1 MYMRKTMH
9 RGKDGRKTRTNQK
22 ITKRRRGGK
31 TFASSK
37 NIKLS
42 YNGGDVVCD
51 VCKNNNFTETI
62 GAFEKSKVRSGV
74 GQAIFGDVA
83 EILDTT
89 SVIIYTCNTCG
100 LCKVIRNK
108 DPIRIVA
115 TEM

>member
-1 MYMRKTMH
+1 MRKTMH
-9 RGKDGRKTRTNQK
+9 HKNHVRKTKTNPK
-22 ITKRRRGGK
+22 ITKKRRGGK

-37 NIKLS
+37 SIKLS

-51 VCKNNNFTETI
+51 VCKNNNYTETI
-62 GAFEKSKVRSGV
+62 GAFDKSKVRSGV